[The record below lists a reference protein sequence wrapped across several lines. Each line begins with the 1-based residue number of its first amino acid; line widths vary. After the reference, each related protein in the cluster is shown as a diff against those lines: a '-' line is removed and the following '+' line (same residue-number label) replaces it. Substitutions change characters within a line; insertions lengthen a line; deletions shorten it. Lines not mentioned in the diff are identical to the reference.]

1 MIQIKFSFG
10 KLDQGKRKEI
20 ILFVC
25 VQNAGRSQMAEG
37 FFRKYASKGY
47 ETVVLVRFLLLK
59 LIQLQ

>member
-1 MIQIKFSFG
+1 
-10 KLDQGKRKEI
+10 
-20 ILFVC
+20 
-25 VQNAGRSQMAEG
+25 MAEG